1 MSRSLVVCLIIIGL
15 ALLAISVRTSA
26 TNSTGESQNTISE
39 LISELLSNPKFY
51 TSAFIQFLMGFLV
64 GYFSFKVLKYVIALL
79 ITLVIGSFLSVWSLG
94 DSLTTLLSRLFPE
107 IVNAMPYILTALQA
121 LGIIIV
127 GPTALGFIIGALVG
141 LVRR

>member
-1 MSRSLVVCLIIIGL
+1 MVVVGLVLLVAL
-15 ALLAISVRTSA
+15 ARVGTASNAS
-26 TNSTGESQNTISE
+26 ESQDALSEIISE
-39 LISELLSNPKFY
+39 LISSPKFY

-64 GYFSFKVLKYVIALL
+64 GYFSFKVIKYVIALL

-94 DSLTTLLSRLFPE
+94 DSLTTLLGRLFPE

-127 GPTALGFIIGALVG
+127 GPIATGFIIGALVG
-141 LVRR
+141 LARR